1 MMPYYLRDRV
11 VMQCKPC
18 RNSVTMVSVLMQ
30 MTVRARDQRL
40 NERVTD
46 ATVIIN
52 VVRNRFLPSF
62 VSEPYVVGVSE
73 NTQVGVSIYQVTA
86 VDSDL
91 TVSALCLL

>member
-1 MMPYYLRDRV
+1 MMPCYLCDRV
-11 VMQCKPC
+11 VTQCKPC
-18 RNSVTMVSVLMQ
+18 HNIVTMVAVLMQ

-40 NERVTD
+40 NERVTE